1 MSESLGSTWIRNEF
15 QPSQG
20 TQWDSQNKFTMPI
33 PGTCA
38 NLCLQVH
45 KRVYTHTHT
54 QDLSFSFSVYP
65 NNIFIA
71 QIDLKL
77 MSLLFWLGL
86 LCPGM
91 TGEVYLKYIFIMCA
105 YMTMC
110 VVTYVAQCACEG
122 QRQLEGISPL
132 LPSCMSQRLIQA
144 TGLVR
149 ALYLL
154 RESTRSW
161 CHFEPWF
168 LSHTALFTNILQ

>member
-1 MSESLGSTWIRNEF
+1 MSSSPARAHSEIHKTN
-15 QPSQG
+15 SQC
-20 TQWDSQNKFTMPI
+20 QFLAPVQI
-33 PGTCA
+33 CA
-38 NLCLQVH
+38 YKCISAC
-45 KRVYTHTHT
+45 THTHT